1 MPPAYSIAP
10 NPKRLSGTA
19 PARPDFDKIRCW
31 TLQNQLKKIA
41 ALYKGIVLYFT
52 HQNIFAV
59 YFLGCVKT
67 LYTS

>member
-31 TLQNQLKKIA
+31 TLQNQSKK
-41 ALYKGIVLYFT
+41 L
-52 HQNIFAV
+52 
-59 YFLGCVKT
+59 
-67 LYTS
+67 